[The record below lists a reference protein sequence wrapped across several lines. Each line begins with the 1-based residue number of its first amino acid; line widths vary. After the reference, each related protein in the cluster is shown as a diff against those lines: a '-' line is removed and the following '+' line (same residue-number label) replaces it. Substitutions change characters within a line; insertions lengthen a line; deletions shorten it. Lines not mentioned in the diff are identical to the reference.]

1 MFRLF
6 LFLLIPIISL
16 RAEEVS
22 TVRYELSP
30 FAVDLILNW
39 EDMGKFPYKRHFM
52 WEDEAFDFINFNQA
66 RMRKGFSRFKKPAL
80 KEALTR
86 FLTKVGFSDKNSHF
100 DITFHEVDPRFV
112 DGFTLQDI
120 SLVLTASQ
128 KVHTFF
134 DWINSYHHNVKGNA
148 FVNSY
153 RSPVISAKYTIL
165 SMPIELV
172 RKKGLDFFPGGNS
185 KGLSS
190 VSNKEFNETLKELK
204 KEKGVSVAGEYL
216 CRAVSGKTMVI
227 RDVKSY
233 LYPECYDYIGEK
245 VEGRHFD
252 EKTQKWKATQEIVNI
267 SGIGPAFGEP
277 RDVGNIL
284 EFTPQVEPNG
294 KYVSLDIR
302 MNFLKHLGWTE
313 YDDQED
319 IRMPALQSLS
329 IETRMTSVIGET
341 RPVSVLY
348 YKNRSENF
356 KQTVREEDR
365 KNEILDKCILVY
377 VSLETDKKDS
387 ALQSNDDEWTF
398 YMTPVGSLAKST
410 FANLPGK
417 GKKIE
422 EKVKALL
429 IDMGMKFSEGSFLHY
444 NPDYSVVTTFNKAS
458 EVKKL
463 LNFLPKKVVNR
474 TRSYNWYEDNM
485 IASNLVMEIND
496 EIAEKIGIENK
507 SDILQPNVLKKLL
520 SLPFDGQGSSIISVG
535 SFTGMNGNTSL
546 IRDVI
551 EMYSPESFEYEKAAG
566 KPLYMPNF
574 GDPTDLGNT
583 VEKTA
588 QMDPDGRT
596 IELEI
601 KLNSTDVTGWLEFK
615 NKKTAAILKEKT
627 TDTRVVGKMGE
638 PLLNSYESVNGK
650 VTINLSIYK
659 FNYLERR

>member
-6 LFLLIPIISL
+6 LFLFIPLIAL
-16 RAEEVS
+16 KAEDVS

-39 EDMGKFPYKRHFM
+39 EDMSKFPYKRHFM
-52 WEDEAFDFINFNQA
+52 WENEPFNFSNFNQA
-66 RMRKGFSRFKKPAL
+66 RMRKGYSRFKKPAL

-86 FLTKVGFSDKNSHF
+86 VLAKVGLSDKNSHF
-100 DITFHEVDPRFV
+100 DISYHELDPRL
-112 DGFTLQDI
+112 GEGYYLYDI
-120 SLVLTASQ
+120 SLLLTTSE
-128 KVHTFF
+128 KVHIFF
-134 DWINSYHHNVKGNA
+134 EWVNSYHHNVKGNT
-148 FVNSY
+148 FSNSY
-153 RSPVISAKYTIL
+153 RSPVVSAKYTIL
-165 SMPIELV
+165 SMPVELV
-172 RKKGLDFFPGGNS
+172 RKKGLDFFPGGDS
-185 KGLSS
+185 KSS
-190 VSNKEFNETLKELK
+190 FGKSNEEFNDTLKELK
-204 KEKGVSVAGEYL
+204 KEKGVSVVGEYL

-233 LYPECYDYIGEK
+233 LYPEYYFYIGEK
-245 VEGRHFD
+245 VTGRHFD
-252 EKTQKWKATQEIVNI
+252 EKTQKWTATQQLVNI

-277 RDVGNIL
+277 RDVGNVI

-294 KYVSLDIR
+294 RYVSIDLK

-319 IRMPALQSLS
+319 IRMPVLQSLS
-329 IETRMTSVIGET
+329 TETRLTSVIGET
-341 RPVSVLY
+341 RPISVLY
-348 YKNRSENF
+348 YKNRTENF
-356 KQTVREEDR
+356 KQSVREEDL

-377 VSLETDKKDS
+377 VSLETVKKGS

-398 YMTPVGSLAKST
+398 YMTPVGSLAKSA
-410 FANLPGK
+410 FANLPGND
-417 GKKIE
+417 KKAD

-444 NPDYSVVTTFNKAS
+444 NPDYSVVTTFNKVS

-474 TRSYNWYEDNM
+474 TRTYDWYEDNM
-485 IASNLVMEIND
+485 IASNLVLEITN
-496 EIAEKIGIENK
+496 ETAANIGIENK

-520 SLPFDGQGSSIISVG
+520 TLPFDGKGSSIVSVS
-535 SFTGMNGNTSL
+535 SFTGMNGNTSYT
-546 IRDVI
+546 RDAI
-551 EMYSPESFEYEKAAG
+551 EMYSPESFEYEKAGG

-596 IELEI
+596 VELEI

-615 NKKTAAILKEKT
+615 KKKTAAILKEKT

-638 PLLNSYESVNGK
+638 TLLNSYEAANGRI
-650 VTINLSIYK
+650 TINLSIYK